1 MTPDPEFSAEALLE
15 PGPPR
20 LLHAAPVNKAPAM
33 SADFKPRSDL
43 VRVLQERGHIY
54 QATDIEAL
62 DRAALEG
69 VITAYIGFD
78 ATASSLHVGSLV
90 QIMTLRRL
98 QQTGHRPIVLMGGGT
113 TKVGDPSD
121 KNSQRPLLTDEVI
134 AANIA
139 GIKRA
144 FLPFLTFGEGPTD
157 AMMVNNADWLEKL
170 GYVDFLRDYGV
181 HFTINRMLAFEF
193 VKTRLQNEQPLTFL
207 EFNYM
212 LMQAT
217 DFLELNRRYG
227 CRLQFGGSEQWGNI
241 VNGIELVRRVEAR
254 EVFGL
259 TAPLVTTAAGAKMGK
274 TVDGAVWLN
283 AEMRSPYDYWQFW
296 RNTEDADVGRFLRL
310 FTELPMDEIARLEK
324 LEGAEINDAKK
335 ILANEATALLHG
347 REAAETAAGAARSA
361 FEEGGLSSDLP
372 TIEITRDLLSA
383 GVALATVAAD
393 AGLSGSRSE
402 ARRLAQ
408 GGGLRVNDVTVT
420 DGQRMLT
427 LADCNADGVI
437 KLAAGKKKIVLVRPV

>member
-1 MTPDPEFSAEALLE
+1 MTSFT
-15 PGPPR
+15 
-20 LLHAAPVNKAPAM
+20 
-33 SADFKPRSDL
+33 PRSEL
-43 VRVLQERGHIY
+43 VQVLQARGHIY
-54 QATDIEAL
+54 QATDLEGL

-69 VITAYIGFD
+69 PISAYIGFD

-121 KNSQRPLLTDEVI
+121 KNAQRPLLTDEVI

-144 FLPFLTFGEGPTD
+144 FTPFLRFGEGPTD
-157 AMMVNNADWLEKL
+157 AIMVNNADWLEKL
-170 GYVDFLRDYGV
+170 GYIEFLRDYGV
-181 HFTINRMLAFEF
+181 HFTINKMLAFEF

-212 LMQAT
+212 LMQAA

-241 VNGIELVRRVEAR
+241 VNGIELIRRTEAR
-254 EVFGL
+254 EAFGL
-259 TAPLVTTAAGAKMGK
+259 TAPLVTTASGAKMGK

-310 FTELPMDEIARLEK
+310 FTDLPLDEIARLES
-324 LEGAEINDAKK
+324 LAGAEINEAKK
-335 ILANEATALLHG
+335 VLANEATTLLHG
-347 REAAETAAGAARSA
+347 REASETAAAAARQA
-361 FEEGGLSSDLP
+361 FEEGRLSDDLP
-372 TIEITRDLLSA
+372 TIEIEKAQLEA
-383 GVALATVAAD
+383 GVVLANVTTD
-393 AGLSGSRSE
+393 AGLAGSRSE

-408 GGGLRVNDVTVT
+408 GGGLRVNDKAEV
-420 DGQRMLT
+420 DGQRLLT
-427 LADCNADGVI
+427 LADINADGVI
-437 KLAAGKKKIVLVRPV
+437 KLAAGKKKIVLVRPI